1 MKDKLNILLTKFLK
15 WRIKNLSDK
24 RFLAILS
31 VFIGGV
37 VGLVASLLKFLIN
50 FIEEGVREGILEDYQ
65 NFVYFIFPMFGIA
78 LVVLFVKYFADGRL
92 TQGVPFVV
100 YSIGKRKGFIKTL
113 HTYGHVIAS
122 SLTVG
127 FGGSVGLEGP
137 SVVTGS
143 ALGSGISQIFHLNPK
158 RKILLLGCGAAAA
171 ISALFNSPIAAVIFV
186 LEIIL
191 VELKVAF
198 MIPLLFASAT
208 SFIVSWIVSGQTAI
222 FDKVELSKLEISDI
236 PFYLIL
242 GGLTGLLSLYF
253 NKVSAKL
260 HTRFLKYKNQ
270 PWKKFYIAGGALSI
284 LLILF
289 PTLYGEG
296 YYTLKQLLNG
306 DHSDILNGTIYAS
319 LPNFD
324 QIDTESWALIIFL
337 IGTIFLKVY
346 ATAFTK
352 LAGGN
357 GGVFAPAMFIGGVT
371 GFVLAKLLN
380 MLGANIPENNFTLV
394 GMSGVAAGLMHA
406 PLTAIFLIAEV
417 TGGYELYI
425 PLMIVVG
432 ISFGISYKYNKY
444 SYFTKRLAKDGDLV
458 AHNKDHTVLRGI
470 DVIKVIEKDLVCVN
484 DKQTIAD
491 LVEAISKSHRNIFP
505 VLNDTGEL
513 KGVILLDDV
522 RHLIFKP
529 EKYTIPLS
537 FIMHPAPAVIKHDES
552 LDSVMELFDKTN
564 AWNLPVEKEGKYY
577 GFLSKSKIFSAYRKH
592 LAKNDEDVF

>member
-1 MKDKLNILLTKFLK
+1 MKEKANRLLGRFLK
-15 WRIKNLSDK
+15 WRIKHLSDK

-31 VFIGGV
+31 IIIGGV
-37 VGLVASLLKFLIN
+37 VGVVASLLKFLIN
-50 FIEEGVREGILEDYQ
+50 FIEEGVREGILADYK
-65 NFVYFIFPMFGIA
+65 NFVYFIFPMVGIA
-78 LVVLFVKYFADGRL
+78 LVILFIKYFAAGRL
-92 TQGVPFVV
+92 TQGVPFVL
-100 YSIGKRKGFIKTL
+100 YSIGKRKGFIKTI

-137 SVVTGS
+137 SIVTGS

-208 SFIVSWIVSGQTAI
+208 SFIVSWIVSGQTPI
-222 FDKVELSKLEISDI
+222 FDKVVLSKLEISHI

-242 GGLTGLLSLYF
+242 GAFTGLLSLYF
-253 NKVSAKL
+253 NRVSARL
-260 HTRFLKYKNQ
+260 HTRFIKYKDQ
-270 PWKKFYIAGGALSI
+270 PWKKFWIAGGLLSV

-296 YYTLKQLLNG
+296 YYTLRQLLNG
-306 DHSDILNGTIYAS
+306 NDVGILDGTVYS
-319 LPNFD
+319 LIPNFD
-324 QIDTESWALIIFL
+324 EVADESWLLIIFL
-337 IGTIFLKVY
+337 LGTIFLKVY

-357 GGVFAPAMFIGGVT
+357 GGIFAPAMFIGGIT
-371 GFVLAKLLN
+371 GFVLARILN
-380 MLGANIPENNFTLV
+380 MLGMGIPENNFTLV

-432 ISFGISYKYNKY
+432 ISFGISYKYNKH
-444 SYFTKRLAKDGDLV
+444 SYFTKRLARDGDLV
-458 AHNKDHTVLRGI
+458 AHDKDHSVLREI
-470 DVIKVIEKDLVCVN
+470 DVIKVIEKDLVCVK
-484 DKQTIAD
+484 DTETIQG
-491 LVEAISKSHRNIFP
+491 LVDAISKSNRNIFP
-505 VLNDTGEL
+505 VLNNQNEL

-529 EKYTIPLS
+529 EKYNIPLNH
-537 FIMHPAPAVIKHDES
+537 IMHPPPAIIKHDES
-552 LDSVMELFDKTN
+552 LDSVMALFDSTQ

>member
-1 MKDKLNILLTKFLK
+1 MKSKANKLLAKFLK
-15 WRIKNLSDK
+15 WRIKHLSDK

-31 VFIGGV
+31 IIIGGV
-37 VGLVASLLKFLIN
+37 VGVVASLLKFLIN
-50 FIEEGVREGILEDYQ
+50 IIEEVVREGLLEDYK
-65 NFVYFIFPMFGIA
+65 NFIYFIFPMVGIS
-78 LVVLFVKYFADGRL
+78 LVILFIKYFANGRL
-92 TQGVPFVV
+92 TQGVPFVL
-100 YSIGKRKGFIKTL
+100 YSIGKRKGFIKTI

-186 LEIIL
+186 LEVIL

-198 MIPLLFASAT
+198 MIPLLFASAS
-208 SFIVSWIVSGQTAI
+208 SFIISWIVSGQTAI
-222 FDKVELSKLEISDI
+222 FDKVELSKLQISDI
-236 PFYLIL
+236 PFYIIL
-242 GGLTGLLSLYF
+242 GAFTGILSLYF

-260 HTRFLKYKNQ
+260 HNRFLKYKNQ
-270 PWKKFYIAGGALSI
+270 TWKKFWIAGGFLSI

-296 YYTLKQLLNG
+296 YYTLRQLLKGN
-306 DHSDILNGTIYAS
+306 DFTILEGTIYSAI
-319 LPNFD
+319 PHFD
-324 QIDTESWALIIFL
+324 EIATESWVLIIFL
-337 IGTIFLKVY
+337 LGSIFLKVY

-357 GGVFAPAMFIGGVT
+357 GGIFAPSMFIGGT
-371 GFVLAKLLN
+371 AGFVLARILN
-380 MLGANIPENNFTLV
+380 MIGMNIPENNFTLV

-432 ISFGISYKYNKY
+432 ISFGTSYKYNKH
-444 SYFTKRLAKDGDLV
+444 SYFTKRLARDGDLV
-458 AHNKDHTVLRGI
+458 AHDKDHTVLREI
-470 DVIKVIEKDLVCVN
+470 DVIAVIEKDLVCVK
-484 DKQTIAD
+484 DSETIQELID
-491 LVEAISKSHRNIFP
+491 AISKSKRNIFP
-505 VLNDTGEL
+505 VLNDAEEL

-529 EKYTIPLS
+529 EKYNVPLS
-537 FIMHPAPAVIKHDES
+537 YIMHPAPAVIKHDES
-552 LDSVMELFDKTN
+552 LDSVMEHFDRTH

-577 GFLSKSKIFSAYRKH
+577 GFLSKSKIFSAYREH